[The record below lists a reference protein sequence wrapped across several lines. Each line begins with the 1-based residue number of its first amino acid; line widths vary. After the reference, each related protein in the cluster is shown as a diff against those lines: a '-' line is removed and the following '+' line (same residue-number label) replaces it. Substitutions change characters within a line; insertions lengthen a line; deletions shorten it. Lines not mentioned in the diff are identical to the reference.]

1 MSVSGQTRP
10 CFEIK
15 NLDSR
20 ITKWDSMEDEKQV
33 PTDVAYWHDIYRV
46 TDDLLRPG
54 ISVDES
60 QRMYDQW
67 AKMGTYDALAV
78 ESKYYTAHDQI
89 ILGILSMYPVRRDIR
104 ILDVGAGTGLVG
116 ERLRN
121 LGFERVD
128 ALDPSAEM
136 LRSAAKKGV
145 YERLIHSF
153 FTNDPIKDVDEDT
166 YDAIVM
172 CGVCG
177 PGAVPVEAFEEA
189 VRIVKPGGHIFVCM
203 RAENLEICSEYN
215 GRWQPFVTRLQQ
227 EGKWRLVSECKYPQ
241 HYFHFDGLRL
251 IYQVTKNE
259 RNI

>member
-1 MSVSGQTRP
+1 MQ
-10 CFEIK
+10 K
-15 NLDSR
+15 
-20 ITKWDSMEDEKQV
+20 EKQV

-78 ESKYYTAHDQI
+78 ESNYLMAHDQI

-128 ALDPSAEM
+128 SLDPSAEM

-153 FTNDPIKDVDEDT
+153 FTNNPSKILMKVDT
-166 YDAIVM
+166 SS
-172 CGVCG
+172 
-177 PGAVPVEAFEEA
+177 
-189 VRIVKPGGHIFVCM
+189 FVC
-203 RAENLEICSEYN
+203 
-215 GRWQPFVTRLQQ
+215 
-227 EGKWRLVSECKYPQ
+227 
-241 HYFHFDGLRL
+241 
-251 IYQVTKNE
+251 E
-259 RNI
+259 RNTWRPAVSSMAVGSRLSLACNRKANGAWSEVERLPHETNKSRDGYGVVVLRRSGSELNFLDH

>member
-1 MSVSGQTRP
+1 MQ
-10 CFEIK
+10 K
-15 NLDSR
+15 
-20 ITKWDSMEDEKQV
+20 EKQV

-78 ESKYYTAHDQI
+78 ESNYLMAHDQI

-128 ALDPSAEM
+128 SLDPSAEM

-153 FTNDPIKDVDEDT
+153 FTNNPSKILMKT
-166 YDAIVM
+166 HTM
-172 CGVCG
+172 PLSC
-177 PGAVPVEAFEEA
+177 VECLDRELCLW
-189 VRIVKPGGHIFVCM
+189 K
-203 RAENLEICSEYN
+203 
-215 GRWQPFVTRLQQ
+215 RLKKLY
-227 EGKWRLVSECKYPQ
+227 ESSNLVSYW
-241 HYFHFDGLRL
+241 
-251 IYQVTKNE
+251 
-259 RNI
+259 

>member
-1 MSVSGQTRP
+1 
-10 CFEIK
+10 
-15 NLDSR
+15 
-20 ITKWDSMEDEKQV
+20 MEDEKQV

-153 FTNDPIKDVDEDT
+153 FTNDPIKDVDE
-166 YDAIVM
+166 
-172 CGVCG
+172 
-177 PGAVPVEAFEEA
+177 
-189 VRIVKPGGHIFVCM
+189 GGHIFVCM